1 MNDILYQ
8 ISISALPV
16 LLAITAHEAAHGWVA
31 WRCGDDTAYRL
42 GRVTFNPFRHIDP
55 FGTIILPGL
64 LLLLSGGRFMFG
76 FAKPVP
82 VDFSR
87 LHNPRIDMIWV
98 ALAGPGINIVLALA
112 AAILGH
118 AVPVL
123 PAFLG
128 EWALFNL
135 VNAIQI
141 NVVLAVFNMLPL
153 PPLDGG
159 RVAVGI
165 LPAPLAYRL
174 ARIEPYG
181 LFVLIGAL
189 FLLPMLGNQLGINL
203 DVLRWLIGGP
213 TEFLIGWILGIT
225 GFDPLATLSVMR

>member
-87 LHNPRIDMIWV
+87 LRAPRRDMV
-98 ALAGPGINIVLALA
+98 AVAAAGPGVNLVMATA
-112 AAILGH
+112 AAALLH
-118 AVPVL
+118 VVPLL
-123 PAFLG
+123 PAMLG
-128 EWALFNL
+128 AWVEANL
-135 VNAIQI
+135 VVAVWI
-141 NVVLAVFNMLPL
+141 NVLLAVFNMLPL

-165 LPAPLAYRL
+165 LPPPLALKL
-174 ARIEPYG
+174 ARLERYG
-181 LFVLIGAL
+181 LVIILGLVFVLPAV
-189 FLLPMLGNQLGINL
+189 GNAVGLNL
-203 DVLRWLIGGP
+203 DVFQWLVIVP
-213 TEFLIGWILGIT
+213 ASHISEAILALVGV
-225 GFDPLATLSVMR
+225 A

>member
-55 FGTIILPGL
+55 FGTVILPGL

-87 LHNPRIDMIWV
+87 LRAPRRDMV
-98 ALAGPGINIVLALA
+98 AVAAAGPGVNLVMATA
-112 AAILGH
+112 AAALLH
-118 AVPVL
+118 VVPLL
-123 PAFLG
+123 PEMFGA
-128 EWALFNL
+128 WVQANL
-135 VNAIQI
+135 VVAVWI
-141 NVVLAVFNMLPL
+141 NVLLAVFNMLPL

-165 LPAPLAYRL
+165 LPPPLALKL
-174 ARIEPYG
+174 ARLERFG
-181 LFVLIGAL
+181 LAIILGLVFVLPAV
-189 FLLPMLGNQLGINL
+189 GNVVGLNL
-203 DVLRWLIGGP
+203 DVFQWLVIVP
-213 TEFLIGWILGIT
+213 ASHISEAILALVGV
-225 GFDPLATLSVMR
+225 S

>member
-55 FGTIILPGL
+55 FGTVILPGL

-87 LHNPRIDMIWV
+87 LRAPRRDMV
-98 ALAGPGINIVLALA
+98 AVAAAGPGVNLVMATA
-112 AAILGH
+112 AAALLH
-118 AVPVL
+118 VVPLL
-123 PAFLG
+123 PAMLG
-128 EWALFNL
+128 AWVEANL
-135 VNAIQI
+135 VVAVWI
-141 NVVLAVFNMLPL
+141 NVLLAVFNMLPL

-165 LPAPLAYRL
+165 LPPPLALKL
-174 ARIEPYG
+174 ARLERFG
-181 LFVLIGAL
+181 LVIILGLVFVLPAV
-189 FLLPMLGNQLGINL
+189 GNAVGLNL
-203 DVLRWLIGGP
+203 DVFQWLVIVP
-213 TEFLIGWILGIT
+213 ASHISEAILALVGV
-225 GFDPLATLSVMR
+225 A

>member
-64 LLLLSGGRFMFG
+64 LLLFSGGRFMFG

-82 VDFSR
+82 VDFNR
-87 LHNPRIDMIWV
+87 LREPRRDMV
-98 ALAGPGINIVLALA
+98 AVAAAGPGVNLMMATA
-112 AAILGH
+112 AAALLH
-118 AVPVL
+118 VVPLL
-123 PAFLG
+123 PAMLG
-128 EWALFNL
+128 AWVEANL
-135 VNAIQI
+135 VVAVWI
-141 NVVLAVFNMLPL
+141 NVLLAVFNMLPL

-165 LPAPLAYRL
+165 LPPPLALKLTRL
-174 ARIEPYG
+174 ERYG
-181 LFVLIGAL
+181 LVIILGLVFVLPAV
-189 FLLPMLGNQLGINL
+189 GNAVGLNL
-203 DVLRWLIGGP
+203 DVFQWLVIVP
-213 TEFLIGWILGIT
+213 ASHISEAILALVGV
-225 GFDPLATLSVMR
+225 S

>member
-55 FGTIILPGL
+55 FGTVILPGL

-82 VDFSR
+82 VDFAR
-87 LHNPRIDMIWV
+87 LREPRRDMV
-98 ALAGPGINIVLALA
+98 AVAAAGPGVNMLMATA
-112 AAILGH
+112 AAALLH
-118 AVPVL
+118 VVPLL
-123 PAFLG
+123 PAMLG
-128 EWALFNL
+128 AWVEANL
-135 VNAIQI
+135 VVAVWI
-141 NVVLAVFNMLPL
+141 NVLLAVFNMLPL

-165 LPAPLAYRL
+165 LPPPLALKL
-174 ARIEPYG
+174 ARLERYG
-181 LFVLIGAL
+181 LVIILGLVFVLPAV
-189 FLLPMLGNQLGINL
+189 GNAVGLNL
-203 DVLRWLIGGP
+203 DVFQWLVIMP
-213 TEFLIGWILGIT
+213 ASHISEAILALVGV
-225 GFDPLATLSVMR
+225 S

>member
-82 VDFSR
+82 VDFNR
-87 LHNPRIDMIWV
+87 LRRPRRDMV
-98 ALAGPGINIVLALA
+98 AVAAAGPGVNLVMATA
-112 AAILGH
+112 AAALLH
-118 AVPVL
+118 VAPLL
-123 PAFLG
+123 PATLG
-128 EWALFNL
+128 AWVEANL
-135 VNAIQI
+135 VVAVWI
-141 NVVLAVFNMLPL
+141 NVLLAVFNMLPL

-165 LPAPLAYRL
+165 LPPPLALKL
-174 ARIEPYG
+174 AQLERFGILIVLG
-181 LFVLIGAL
+181 LVFVLPA
-189 FLLPMLGNQLGINL
+189 LGNTVGLDL
-203 DVLRWLIGGP
+203 DVFQWLVIMP
-213 TEFLIGWILGIT
+213 ASHISEAILALVGV
-225 GFDPLATLSVMR
+225 S

>member
-82 VDFSR
+82 VDFNR
-87 LHNPRIDMIWV
+87 LREPRRDMV
-98 ALAGPGINIVLALA
+98 AVAAAGPGVNLMMATA
-112 AAILGH
+112 AAALLH
-118 AVPVL
+118 VVPLL
-123 PAFLG
+123 PAMLG
-128 EWALFNL
+128 AWVEANL
-135 VNAIQI
+135 VVAVWI
-141 NVVLAVFNMLPL
+141 NVLLAVFNMLPL
-153 PPLDGG
+153 PLGWRPRRRRHPAATAG
-159 RVAVGI
+159 AEVGE
-165 LPAPLAYRL
+165 A
-174 ARIEPYG
+174 
-181 LFVLIGAL
+181 
-189 FLLPMLGNQLGINL
+189 
-203 DVLRWLIGGP
+203 
-213 TEFLIGWILGIT
+213 
-225 GFDPLATLSVMR
+225 

>member
-82 VDFSR
+82 VDFNR
-87 LHNPRIDMIWV
+87 LREPRRDMV
-98 ALAGPGINIVLALA
+98 AVAAAGPGVNLMMATA
-112 AAILGH
+112 AAALLH
-118 AVPVL
+118 VVPLL
-123 PAFLG
+123 PAMLG
-128 EWALFNL
+128 AWVEANL
-135 VNAIQI
+135 VVAVWI
-141 NVVLAVFNMLPL
+141 NVLLAVFNMLPL

-165 LPAPLAYRL
+165 LPPPLALKL
-174 ARIEPYG
+174 ARLERYG
-181 LFVLIGAL
+181 LVIILGLVFVLPAV
-189 FLLPMLGNQLGINL
+189 GNAVGFNL
-203 DVLRWLIGGP
+203 DVFQWLVIVP
-213 TEFLIGWILGIT
+213 ASHISEAILALVGV
-225 GFDPLATLSVMR
+225 S

>member
-82 VDFSR
+82 VDFNR
-87 LHNPRIDMIWV
+87 LREPRRDMV
-98 ALAGPGINIVLALA
+98 AVAAAGPGVNLAMATA
-112 AAILGH
+112 AAALLHVVPLLPPMLGTWVE
-118 AVPVL
+118 A
-123 PAFLG
+123 
-128 EWALFNL
+128 NL
-135 VNAIQI
+135 VVAVWI
-141 NVVLAVFNMLPL
+141 NVLLAVFNMLPL

-165 LPAPLAYRL
+165 LPPPLALKL
-174 ARIEPYG
+174 ARLERYG
-181 LFVLIGAL
+181 LVIILGLVFVLPAV
-189 FLLPMLGNQLGINL
+189 GNAVGLNL
-203 DVLRWLIGGP
+203 DVFQWLVIVP
-213 TEFLIGWILGIT
+213 ASHISEAILALVGV
-225 GFDPLATLSVMR
+225 S

>member
-82 VDFSR
+82 VDFNR
-87 LHNPRIDMIWV
+87 LREPRRDMV
-98 ALAGPGINIVLALA
+98 AVAAAGPGVNLMMATA
-112 AAILGH
+112 AAALLH
-118 AVPVL
+118 VVPLL
-123 PAFLG
+123 PAMLG
-128 EWALFNL
+128 AWVEANL
-135 VNAIQI
+135 VVAVWI
-141 NVVLAVFNMLPL
+141 NVLLAVFNMLPL

-165 LPAPLAYRL
+165 LPPPLALKL
-174 ARIEPYG
+174 ARLERYG
-181 LFVLIGAL
+181 LVIILGLVFVLPAV
-189 FLLPMLGNQLGINL
+189 GNAVGLNL
-203 DVLRWLIGGP
+203 DVFQWLVIVP
-213 TEFLIGWILGIT
+213 ASHISEAILALVGV
-225 GFDPLATLSVMR
+225 S

>member
-55 FGTIILPGL
+55 FGTVILPGL

-82 VDFSR
+82 VDFTR
-87 LHNPRIDMIWV
+87 LRAPRRDMV
-98 ALAGPGINIVLALA
+98 AVAAAGPGVNLIMATA
-112 AAILGH
+112 AAALLH
-118 AVPVL
+118 VVPLL
-123 PAFLG
+123 PATFG
-128 EWALFNL
+128 AWVEANL
-135 VNAIQI
+135 VVGVWI
-141 NVVLAVFNMLPL
+141 NVLLAVFNMLPL

-165 LPAPLAYRL
+165 LPPPLALKL
-174 ARIEPYG
+174 ARLERYG
-181 LFVLIGAL
+181 LVIILGLVFVLPAV
-189 FLLPMLGNQLGINL
+189 GNAVGLNL
-203 DVLRWLIGGP
+203 DVFQWLVIMP
-213 TEFLIGWILGIT
+213 ASHISEAILALVGV
-225 GFDPLATLSVMR
+225 S

>member
-64 LLLLSGGRFMFG
+64 LLLFSGGRFMFG

-82 VDFSR
+82 VDFNR
-87 LHNPRIDMIWV
+87 LREPRRDMV
-98 ALAGPGINIVLALA
+98 AVAAAGPGVNLMMATA
-112 AAILGH
+112 AAALLH
-118 AVPVL
+118 VVPLL
-123 PAFLG
+123 PAMLG
-128 EWALFNL
+128 AWVEANL
-135 VNAIQI
+135 VVAVWI
-141 NVVLAVFNMLPL
+141 NVLLAVFNMLPL

-165 LPAPLAYRL
+165 LPPPLALKL
-174 ARIEPYG
+174 AQLERYG
-181 LFVLIGAL
+181 LVIILGLVFVLPAV
-189 FLLPMLGNQLGINL
+189 GNAVGLNL
-203 DVLRWLIGGP
+203 DVFQWLVIVP
-213 TEFLIGWILGIT
+213 ASHISEAILALVGV
-225 GFDPLATLSVMR
+225 S

>member
-8 ISISALPV
+8 IAISAIPV

-82 VDFSR
+82 VDFAR
-87 LHNPRIDMIWV
+87 LRQPRRDMV
-98 ALAGPGINIVLALA
+98 AVAAAGPGVNILMATA
-112 AAILGH
+112 AAALLH
-118 AVPVL
+118 LTPLL
-123 PAFLG
+123 PAMLG
-128 EWALFNL
+128 AWAEANL
-135 VNAIQI
+135 VVAVWI
-141 NVVLAVFNMLPL
+141 NVLLAVFNMLPL

-165 LPAPLAYRL
+165 LPPPLALQL
-174 ARIEPYG
+174 ARLERYG
-181 LFVLIGAL
+181 LVIILGLVFVL
-189 FLLPMLGNQLGINL
+189 PTLGNTVGLNL
-203 DVLRWLIGGP
+203 DVFQWLVIMP
-213 TEFLIGWILGIT
+213 ASHISEAILALVGV
-225 GFDPLATLSVMR
+225 S

>member
-55 FGTIILPGL
+55 FGTVILPGL

-82 VDFSR
+82 VDFAR
-87 LHNPRIDMIWV
+87 LREPRRDMV
-98 ALAGPGINIVLALA
+98 AVAAAGPGVNMLMATA
-112 AAILGH
+112 AAALLH
-118 AVPVL
+118 VVPLL
-123 PAFLG
+123 PAMLG
-128 EWALFNL
+128 AWVEANL
-135 VNAIQI
+135 VVAVWI
-141 NVVLAVFNMLPL
+141 NVLLAVFNMLPL

-165 LPAPLAYRL
+165 LPPPLALKL
-174 ARIEPYG
+174 ARLERYG
-181 LFVLIGAL
+181 LVIILGLVFVLPAV
-189 FLLPMLGNQLGINL
+189 GNAVGLNL
-203 DVLRWLIGGP
+203 DVFQWLVIVP
-213 TEFLIGWILGIT
+213 ASHISEAILALVGV
-225 GFDPLATLSVMR
+225 A

>member
-64 LLLLSGGRFMFG
+64 LLLFSGGRFMFG

-82 VDFSR
+82 VDFNR
-87 LHNPRIDMIWV
+87 LREPRRDMV
-98 ALAGPGINIVLALA
+98 AVAAAGPGVNLMMATA
-112 AAILGH
+112 AAALLH
-118 AVPVL
+118 VVPLL
-123 PAFLG
+123 PAMLG
-128 EWALFNL
+128 AWVEANL
-135 VNAIQI
+135 VVAVWI
-141 NVVLAVFNMLPL
+141 NVLLAVFNMLPL

-165 LPAPLAYRL
+165 LPPPLALKL
-174 ARIEPYG
+174 ARLERYG
-181 LFVLIGAL
+181 LVIILGLVFVLPAV
-189 FLLPMLGNQLGINL
+189 GNAVGLNL
-203 DVLRWLIGGP
+203 DVFQWLVIVP
-213 TEFLIGWILGIT
+213 ASHISEAILALVGV
-225 GFDPLATLSVMR
+225 S

>member
-82 VDFSR
+82 VDFTR
-87 LHNPRIDMIWV
+87 LREPRRDMV
-98 ALAGPGINIVLALA
+98 AVAAAGPGVNLMMATA
-112 AAILGH
+112 AAALLH
-118 AVPVL
+118 VVPLL
-123 PAFLG
+123 PAMLG
-128 EWALFNL
+128 AWVEANL
-135 VNAIQI
+135 VVAVWI
-141 NVVLAVFNMLPL
+141 NVLLAVFNMLPL

-165 LPAPLAYRL
+165 LPPPLALKL
-174 ARIEPYG
+174 ARLERYG
-181 LFVLIGAL
+181 LVVILGLVFVLPAV
-189 FLLPMLGNQLGINL
+189 GNAVGLNL
-203 DVLRWLIGGP
+203 DVFQWLVIVP
-213 TEFLIGWILGIT
+213 ASHISEAILALVGV
-225 GFDPLATLSVMR
+225 S